1 MIQLIKKWEDV
12 LSITNI
18 DKEYWEDKIQLLKG
32 KILAIKIEVN
42 SNYNVWDK
50 DAIDEYL
57 SYRFDLKKEL
67 KYLIDMKCRI
77 DKIKL
82 IKSKINEN

>member
-1 MIQLIKKWEDV
+1 M
-12 LSITNI
+12 
-18 DKEYWEDKIQLLKG
+18 EDKIQLLKG
-32 KILAIKIEVN
+32 KILMMKIEVN

-50 DAIDEYL
+50 DVLDEYL

-82 IKSKINEN
+82 IKSKINKKYN